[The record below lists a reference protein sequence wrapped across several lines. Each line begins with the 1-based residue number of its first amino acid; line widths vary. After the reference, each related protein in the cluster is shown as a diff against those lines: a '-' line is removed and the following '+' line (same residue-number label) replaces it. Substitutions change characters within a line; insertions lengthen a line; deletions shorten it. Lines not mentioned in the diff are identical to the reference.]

1 MATRPETIE
10 AILARTGDTVELLP
24 RKMFGEYGLYLGDRM
39 VAMVCD
45 DTLFVK
51 DLPSCRELLG
61 DLPTL
66 PPYPGAKPHLAI
78 APEVQEREGLLADLF
93 RTLARILPAP
103 RPRSPKTKASKEG

>member
-10 AILARTGDTVELLP
+10 EILARTGDTVELRP
-24 RKMFGEYGLYLGDRM
+24 RKMFGEYGFYLGDRM
-39 VAMVCD
+39 VALVCD

-51 DLPSCRELLG
+51 DLPQCRELVG
-61 DLPTL
+61 NLPL
-66 PPYPGAKPHLAI
+66 QPPYPGAKPHLVL

-103 RPRSPKTKASKEG
+103 RPRTTKAKVRKEG